1 VGAPSGLANPDIL
14 QVLLA
19 AITDGVSYESACRS
33 AGIAP
38 RTIYNW
44 KTRAEAGDEA
54 AKAFVHALEK
64 AEADTERRAVRNTLK
79 AGESPQF
86 WAANMTYL
94 ERKYPEKWGRRQDD
108 SAGPKVQVII
118 GASES
123 EVRVNVIANY
133 QTPNDLAPTDS
144 LCKPLLSEGE
154 SLAPVVIDTPSAA
167 KKPARGRRGARSGG
181 GP

>member
-1 VGAPSGLANPDIL
+1 MENPDIL
-14 QVLLA
+14 QLLLA
-19 AITDGVSYESACRS
+19 AISDGVSYESACRS

-44 KTRAEAGDEA
+44 KTRAESGDEA
-54 AKAFVHALEK
+54 AIAFVQALEK
-64 AEADTERRAVRNTLK
+64 AEADTERKAVRNTLK

-118 GASES
+118 GASDS

-133 QTPNDLAPTDS
+133 QTPNELATTDS

-154 SLAPVVIDTPSAA
+154 SAAPVVIDTPRAV

>member
-1 VGAPSGLANPDIL
+1 
-14 QVLLA
+14 
-19 AITDGVSYESACRS
+19 
-33 AGIAP
+33 
-38 RTIYNW
+38 
-44 KTRAEAGDEA
+44 
-54 AKAFVHALEK
+54 
-64 AEADTERRAVRNTLK
+64 
-79 AGESPQF
+79 
-86 WAANMTYL
+86 MTYL

-154 SLAPVVIDTPSAA
+154 SLAPVVIDTPAA
-167 KKPARGRRGARSGG
+167 EKKPARGRRGARSGG